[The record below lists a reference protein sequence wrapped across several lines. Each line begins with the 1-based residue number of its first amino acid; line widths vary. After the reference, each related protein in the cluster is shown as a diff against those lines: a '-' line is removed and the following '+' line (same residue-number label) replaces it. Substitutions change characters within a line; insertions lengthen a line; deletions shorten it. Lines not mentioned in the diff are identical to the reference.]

1 MRTGAVSTITAYI
14 RPRAAKRRTASAAE
28 SVKASVL
35 SISRFGSCSKR
46 WPRLKWLFVAALCVF
61 LYFMLSANRESR
73 AAFSDVQEAVISA
86 ADLTPMAEGDNQTF
100 KRLYGLSASDYENVL
115 LYYPTTNMGA
125 EELLLIQLKDL
136 SQQQAVK
143 DAIESRLDT
152 QKKSF
157 DGYGV
162 DQYAM
167 LEKAVVEVQG
177 NYILLVVAND
187 PAPVRKAFL
196 GAL

>member
-1 MRTGAVSTITAYI
+1 MKSTKII
-14 RPRAAKRRTASAAE
+14 LLE
-28 SVKASVL
+28 V
-35 SISRFGSCSKR
+35 
-46 WPRLKWLFVAALCVF
+46 LKWLFVAALCVF

-86 ADLTPMAEGDNQTF
+86 ADLTPMAEGDNQTLT
-100 KRLYGLSASDYENVL
+100 RLYGLSASDYENVL

>member
-1 MRTGAVSTITAYI
+1 
-14 RPRAAKRRTASAAE
+14 
-28 SVKASVL
+28 
-35 SISRFGSCSKR
+35 
-46 WPRLKWLFVAALCVF
+46 
-61 LYFMLSANRESR
+61 MLSSNRESN
-73 AAFSDVQEAVISA
+73 ADFSTVQEAVLSA
-86 ADLTPMAEGDNQTF
+86 ADLTPMAEGDNQTI
-100 KRLYGLSASDYENVL
+100 KRLYGLSASDFEGIM

-125 EELLLIQLKDL
+125 EELLLIKLKDV
-136 SQQQAVK
+136 SQQEDVK
-143 DAIESRLDT
+143 SAIESRIET

-167 LEKAVVEVQG
+167 LEKAVIEVQG
-177 NYILLVVAND
+177 NYVLLVVAAD

>member
-1 MRTGAVSTITAYI
+1 MKSNKIMLLEI
-14 RPRAAKRRTASAAE
+14 
-28 SVKASVL
+28 
-35 SISRFGSCSKR
+35 
-46 WPRLKWLFVAALCVF
+46 LKWLFVAALCVF
-61 LYFMLSANRESR
+61 LYFMLSSNRESNTPF
-73 AAFSDVQEAVISA
+73 ADVKEAVVAA
-86 ADLTPMAEGDNQTF
+86 ADLTPMAEGDNQTL

-125 EELLLIQLKDL
+125 EELLLVQLKDV
-136 SQQQAVK
+136 SQQQSVQT
-143 DAIESRLDT
+143 AIENRLDT

-167 LEKAVVEVQG
+167 LENAVVEVQG
-177 NYILLVVAND
+177 NYILLVVAAD
-187 PAPVRKAFL
+187 PDPVRKAFT

>member
-1 MRTGAVSTITAYI
+1 MN
-14 RPRAAKRRTASAAE
+14 
-28 SVKASVL
+28 
-35 SISRFGSCSKR
+35 SIKIILLEV
-46 WPRLKWLFVAALCVF
+46 LKWLFVAALCIF
-61 LYFMLSANRESR
+61 LYFLLSSTRESR
-73 AAFSDVQEAVISA
+73 AAFSDVQEAVLSA

-125 EELLLIQLKDL
+125 EEILLIQLKDI

-143 DAIESRLDT
+143 DSIENRLNT

-157 DGYGV
+157 EGYGV

-177 NYILLVVAND
+177 NYILLVVADD

-196 GAL
+196 SAL

>member
-1 MRTGAVSTITAYI
+1 MKSTKII
-14 RPRAAKRRTASAAE
+14 LLE
-28 SVKASVL
+28 V
-35 SISRFGSCSKR
+35 
-46 WPRLKWLFVAALCVF
+46 LKWLFVAALCVF
-61 LYFMLSANRESR
+61 LYFTLSANRESR
-73 AAFSDVQEAVISA
+73 AAFSDVQAAVTSA

>member
-1 MRTGAVSTITAYI
+1 MKSTKII
-14 RPRAAKRRTASAAE
+14 LLE
-28 SVKASVL
+28 V
-35 SISRFGSCSKR
+35 
-46 WPRLKWLFVAALCVF
+46 LKWLFVAALCVF
-61 LYFMLSANRESR
+61 LYFILSANRESR

-86 ADLTPMAEGDNQTF
+86 ADLTPMAEGDNQTL

>member
-1 MRTGAVSTITAYI
+1 MTSTKII
-14 RPRAAKRRTASAAE
+14 LLE
-28 SVKASVL
+28 V
-35 SISRFGSCSKR
+35 
-46 WPRLKWLFVAALCVF
+46 LKWLFVAALCVF

-73 AAFSDVQEAVISA
+73 AAFSDVQKAVISA

>member
-1 MRTGAVSTITAYI
+1 MKSTKII
-14 RPRAAKRRTASAAE
+14 LLE
-28 SVKASVL
+28 V
-35 SISRFGSCSKR
+35 
-46 WPRLKWLFVAALCVF
+46 LKWLFVAALCVF

-86 ADLTPMAEGDNQTF
+86 ADLTPMAEGDNQTL

-187 PAPVRKAFL
+187 PSPVRKAFL

>member
-1 MRTGAVSTITAYI
+1 MKSTKII
-14 RPRAAKRRTASAAE
+14 LLE
-28 SVKASVL
+28 V
-35 SISRFGSCSKR
+35 
-46 WPRLKWLFVAALCVF
+46 LKWLFVAALCVF

-86 ADLTPMAEGDNQTF
+86 ADLTPMAEGDNQTL

>member
-1 MRTGAVSTITAYI
+1 MKSTKII
-14 RPRAAKRRTASAAE
+14 LLE
-28 SVKASVL
+28 V
-35 SISRFGSCSKR
+35 
-46 WPRLKWLFVAALCVF
+46 LKWLFVAALCVF

-73 AAFSDVQEAVISA
+73 AAFSDVQKAVISA

-115 LYYPTTNMGA
+115 LYYPTTNIGA

-143 DAIESRLDT
+143 DAIESRLGT

>member
-1 MRTGAVSTITAYI
+1 MKSTKII
-14 RPRAAKRRTASAAE
+14 LLE
-28 SVKASVL
+28 V
-35 SISRFGSCSKR
+35 
-46 WPRLKWLFVAALCVF
+46 LKWLFVAALCVF

-73 AAFSDVQEAVISA
+73 AVFSDVQEAVISA

-157 DGYGV
+157 DGYVV

>member
-1 MRTGAVSTITAYI
+1 MKSTKII
-14 RPRAAKRRTASAAE
+14 LLE
-28 SVKASVL
+28 V
-35 SISRFGSCSKR
+35 
-46 WPRLKWLFVAALCVF
+46 LKWLFVAALCVF
-61 LYFMLSANRESR
+61 LYFTLSAHRESR
-73 AAFSDVQEAVISA
+73 AAFSDVQAAVTSA

>member
-1 MRTGAVSTITAYI
+1 MKSNKII
-14 RPRAAKRRTASAAE
+14 LLE
-28 SVKASVL
+28 
-35 SISRFGSCSKR
+35 I
-46 WPRLKWLFVAALCVF
+46 LKWLFVAALCVF
-61 LYFMLSANRESR
+61 LYFMLSSNRESNTPF
-73 AAFSDVQEAVISA
+73 ADVKEAVIAA
-86 ADLTPMAEGDNQTF
+86 ADLTPMAEGDNQTL

-125 EELLLIQLKDL
+125 EELLLVQLKDV
-136 SQQQAVK
+136 SQQQSVQT
-143 DAIESRLDT
+143 AIENRLDT

-167 LEKAVVEVQG
+167 LENAVVEVQG
-177 NYILLVVAND
+177 NYILLVVAAD
-187 PAPVRKAFL
+187 PAPVRKAFT

>member
-1 MRTGAVSTITAYI
+1 MKSTKII
-14 RPRAAKRRTASAAE
+14 LLE
-28 SVKASVL
+28 V
-35 SISRFGSCSKR
+35 
-46 WPRLKWLFVAALCVF
+46 LKWLFVAALCVF

-73 AAFSDVQEAVISA
+73 AAFSDVQEAVTSA
-86 ADLTPMAEGDNQTF
+86 ADLTPMAEGDNQTL

-143 DAIESRLDT
+143 GAIESRLDT

>member
-1 MRTGAVSTITAYI
+1 MKSTKII
-14 RPRAAKRRTASAAE
+14 LLE
-28 SVKASVL
+28 V
-35 SISRFGSCSKR
+35 
-46 WPRLKWLFVAALCVF
+46 LKWLFVAALCVF

-143 DAIESRLDT
+143 DAVESRLDT

-157 DGYGV
+157 DGNGV

>member
-1 MRTGAVSTITAYI
+1 MKSTKII
-14 RPRAAKRRTASAAE
+14 LLE
-28 SVKASVL
+28 V
-35 SISRFGSCSKR
+35 
-46 WPRLKWLFVAALCVF
+46 LKWLFVAALCVF

-100 KRLYGLSASDYENVL
+100 KRLYGLSASDYENIL

-167 LEKAVVEVQG
+167 LEKAVIEVQG

>member
-1 MRTGAVSTITAYI
+1 MKSTKII
-14 RPRAAKRRTASAAE
+14 LLE
-28 SVKASVL
+28 V
-35 SISRFGSCSKR
+35 
-46 WPRLKWLFVAALCVF
+46 LKWLFVAALCVF

-86 ADLTPMAEGDNQTF
+86 ADLTPMAEGDNQTL
-100 KRLYGLSASDYENVL
+100 KRLYGLSGSDYENVL

-143 DAIESRLDT
+143 DAIENRLDT

>member
-1 MRTGAVSTITAYI
+1 MKFNKIMLLEI
-14 RPRAAKRRTASAAE
+14 
-28 SVKASVL
+28 
-35 SISRFGSCSKR
+35 
-46 WPRLKWLFVAALCVF
+46 LKWLFVAALCVF
-61 LYFMLSANRESR
+61 LYFMLSSNRESNTPF
-73 AAFSDVQEAVISA
+73 ADVKEAVIA
-86 ADLTPMAEGDNQTF
+86 ATDLTPMAEGDNQTL

-125 EELLLIQLKDL
+125 EELLLVQLKDV
-136 SQQQAVK
+136 SQQQSVQT
-143 DAIESRLDT
+143 AIENRLDT

-167 LEKAVVEVQG
+167 LENAVVEIQG
-177 NYILLVVAND
+177 NYILLVVAAD
-187 PAPVRKAFL
+187 PAPVRKAFT

>member
-1 MRTGAVSTITAYI
+1 MKSTKII
-14 RPRAAKRRTASAAE
+14 LLE
-28 SVKASVL
+28 V
-35 SISRFGSCSKR
+35 I
-46 WPRLKWLFVAALCVF
+46 KWLFVAALCVF

-86 ADLTPMAEGDNQTF
+86 ADLTPMAESDNQTL

>member
-1 MRTGAVSTITAYI
+1 MKSTKII
-14 RPRAAKRRTASAAE
+14 LLE
-28 SVKASVL
+28 V
-35 SISRFGSCSKR
+35 
-46 WPRLKWLFVAALCVF
+46 LKWLFVAALCVF

-86 ADLTPMAEGDNQTF
+86 ANLTPMAEGDNQTL

>member
-1 MRTGAVSTITAYI
+1 MKSTKII
-14 RPRAAKRRTASAAE
+14 LLE
-28 SVKASVL
+28 V
-35 SISRFGSCSKR
+35 
-46 WPRLKWLFVAALCVF
+46 LKWLFVAALCVF

-86 ADLTPMAEGDNQTF
+86 ADLTTMAEGDNQTF

-125 EELLLIQLKDL
+125 EELLLIQLKDI

-143 DAIESRLDT
+143 DAIENRLDT

-167 LEKAVVEVQG
+167 LEKAVIEVQG
-177 NYILLVVAND
+177 NYILLVVADD

>member
-1 MRTGAVSTITAYI
+1 MKSTKII
-14 RPRAAKRRTASAAE
+14 LLE
-28 SVKASVL
+28 V
-35 SISRFGSCSKR
+35 F
-46 WPRLKWLFVAALCVF
+46 KWLFVAALCVF

-100 KRLYGLSASDYENVL
+100 KRLYGLSTSDYENVL

>member
-1 MRTGAVSTITAYI
+1 MKSTKII
-14 RPRAAKRRTASAAE
+14 LLE
-28 SVKASVL
+28 V
-35 SISRFGSCSKR
+35 
-46 WPRLKWLFVAALCVF
+46 LKWLFVAALCVF

-73 AAFSDVQEAVISA
+73 AVFSDVQEAVISA

-136 SQQQAVK
+136 SQQQVVK

-162 DQYAM
+162 DQYTM

>member
-1 MRTGAVSTITAYI
+1 MKSTKII
-14 RPRAAKRRTASAAE
+14 LLE
-28 SVKASVL
+28 V
-35 SISRFGSCSKR
+35 
-46 WPRLKWLFVAALCVF
+46 LKWLFVAALCVF
-61 LYFMLSANRESR
+61 LYFMLSATRESR
-73 AAFSDVQEAVISA
+73 AAFSDVQAAVTSS

-143 DAIESRLDT
+143 DAIENRLDT

-177 NYILLVVAND
+177 NYILLVVADD

>member
-1 MRTGAVSTITAYI
+1 MKSTKII
-14 RPRAAKRRTASAAE
+14 LLE
-28 SVKASVL
+28 V
-35 SISRFGSCSKR
+35 
-46 WPRLKWLFVAALCVF
+46 LKWLFVAALCVF

-86 ADLTPMAEGDNQTF
+86 ADLTPMAVGDNQTF

>member
-1 MRTGAVSTITAYI
+1 MKSTKII
-14 RPRAAKRRTASAAE
+14 LLE
-28 SVKASVL
+28 V
-35 SISRFGSCSKR
+35 
-46 WPRLKWLFVAALCVF
+46 LKWLFVAALCVF

-86 ADLTPMAEGDNQTF
+86 ADLPPMAEGDNQTF

>member
-1 MRTGAVSTITAYI
+1 MKSTKII
-14 RPRAAKRRTASAAE
+14 LLE
-28 SVKASVL
+28 V
-35 SISRFGSCSKR
+35 
-46 WPRLKWLFVAALCVF
+46 LKWLFVAALCVF

-100 KRLYGLSASDYENVL
+100 KRLYGLSASDYENIL

-196 GAL
+196 DAL

>member
-1 MRTGAVSTITAYI
+1 MKSTKII
-14 RPRAAKRRTASAAE
+14 LLE
-28 SVKASVL
+28 V
-35 SISRFGSCSKR
+35 
-46 WPRLKWLFVAALCVF
+46 LKWLFVAALCVF

-177 NYILLVVAND
+177 NYILLVVAID

>member
-1 MRTGAVSTITAYI
+1 MKSTKII
-14 RPRAAKRRTASAAE
+14 LLE
-28 SVKASVL
+28 V
-35 SISRFGSCSKR
+35 
-46 WPRLKWLFVAALCVF
+46 LKWLFVAALCVF

-86 ADLTPMAEGDNQTF
+86 TDLTPMAVGDNQTF

>member
-1 MRTGAVSTITAYI
+1 MKSTKII
-14 RPRAAKRRTASAAE
+14 LLE
-28 SVKASVL
+28 V
-35 SISRFGSCSKR
+35 
-46 WPRLKWLFVAALCVF
+46 LKWLFVAALCVF

-86 ADLTPMAEGDNQTF
+86 ADLTLMAEGDNQTL

>member
-1 MRTGAVSTITAYI
+1 MKSTKII
-14 RPRAAKRRTASAAE
+14 LLE
-28 SVKASVL
+28 V
-35 SISRFGSCSKR
+35 
-46 WPRLKWLFVAALCVF
+46 LKWLFVAALCVF

-115 LYYPTTNMGA
+115 LYFPTTNMGA

>member
-1 MRTGAVSTITAYI
+1 MKSTKII
-14 RPRAAKRRTASAAE
+14 LLE
-28 SVKASVL
+28 V
-35 SISRFGSCSKR
+35 
-46 WPRLKWLFVAALCVF
+46 LKWLFVAALCVF

-86 ADLTPMAEGDNQTF
+86 ADLTPMVEGDNQTF

>member
-1 MRTGAVSTITAYI
+1 MKSTKII
-14 RPRAAKRRTASAAE
+14 LLE
-28 SVKASVL
+28 V
-35 SISRFGSCSKR
+35 
-46 WPRLKWLFVAALCVF
+46 LKWLFVAALCVF

-73 AAFSDVQEAVISA
+73 AAFSDVQEAVISS
-86 ADLTPMAEGDNQTF
+86 ADLTTMAEGDNQTF

-125 EELLLIQLKDL
+125 EELLLIQLKDI

-143 DAIESRLDT
+143 DAIENRLDT

-177 NYILLVVAND
+177 NYILLVVADD

>member
-1 MRTGAVSTITAYI
+1 MKSTKII
-14 RPRAAKRRTASAAE
+14 LLE
-28 SVKASVL
+28 V
-35 SISRFGSCSKR
+35 
-46 WPRLKWLFVAALCVF
+46 LKWLFVAALCVF

-86 ADLTPMAEGDNQTF
+86 ADLTPMARGDNQTL

-187 PAPVRKAFL
+187 PSPVRKAFL

>member
-1 MRTGAVSTITAYI
+1 MKSTKII
-14 RPRAAKRRTASAAE
+14 LLE
-28 SVKASVL
+28 V
-35 SISRFGSCSKR
+35 
-46 WPRLKWLFVAALCVF
+46 LKWLFVAALCVF

-73 AAFSDVQEAVISA
+73 AAFSDVQEAVIST

-177 NYILLVVAND
+177 NDILLVVAND